1 MVMELREDIGPL
13 RRRTAFL
20 FLLVF
25 AALGLLHLRLAD
37 LQLVH
42 GAQWR
47 DLAENNRLRRLPLPG
62 PRGWIYDRRGEV
74 LAENVPSWELLLFPD
89 EAQNLGATGLFLA
102 QAGVTDVPTFKGRI
116 AERRIGR
123 MAPLVVGEALSW
135 NQVAAIRSHQSDFP
149 ELTVVSR
156 FRRHYPYDK
165 LTSHVVGHL
174 MPVSRKAVEADPC
187 LLYTSDAA
195 DDAMNV

>member
-1 MVMELREDIGPL
+1 MIVMELREDIGPL

-20 FLLVF
+20 FFLVF
-25 AALGLLHLRLAD
+25 AALGLLHLRLVD

-62 PRGWIYDRRGEV
+62 PRGWIYVRRGRV

-89 EAQNLGATGLFLA
+89 EAENLDATGLFLA
-102 QAGVTDVPTFKGRI
+102 QADVTDVPTFRDRI

-174 MPVSRKAVEADPC
+174 MPVVIVVEERVIVCHAFAV
-187 LLYTSDAA
+187 S
-195 DDAMNV
+195 